1 MEKYFLIPKQFVK
14 IVRCIC
20 TRKSEVLTGMSD
32 FITQDAFQKW
42 LPVIFHLLA
51 LWTSFCGTKSVVYS
65 CVRRVCVWKC
75 RCSVIYIFHVVS
87 ANYNAGNN
95 KNKQNSC
102 RRQGRRALRLWN
114 YDADD
119 SAATSFPAPTSE
131 VNKTRQKHMNSSTTR
146 VHMQTCG

>member
-1 MEKYFLIPKQFVK
+1 MSAFQTMIKRLVNNYRNLKHLFYNRLKTLFSQYLLRSHPVGIMEKYFLIPKQFVK

-65 CVRRVCVWKC
+65 CVRRMCMEMP
-75 RCSVIYIFHVVS
+75 
-87 ANYNAGNN
+87 
-95 KNKQNSC
+95 
-102 RRQGRRALRLWN
+102 L
-114 YDADD
+114 
-119 SAATSFPAPTSE
+119 
-131 VNKTRQKHMNSSTTR
+131 
-146 VHMQTCG
+146 